1 MELITR
7 KKSGTFVQSVQN
19 LIMSILTGESLQI
32 NKRGKAYAIVELLG
46 ERDDYDRV
54 LNTIEKENCL

>member
-1 MELITR
+1 M
-7 KKSGTFVQSVQN
+7 QSVQN